1 MDSFKWVEV
10 VNRWFTGG
18 YVTEDEIVQL
28 ATLNMSDFCEQFRSA
43 VRECVITFCQQHAT
57 ATPRKAGLSA
67 EQRRDP

>member
-43 VRECVITFCQQHAT
+43 VRDV
-57 ATPRKAGLSA
+57 
-67 EQRRDP
+67 